1 MKTVQPVT
9 PESAG
14 LTLAVISG
22 PRGEVQAPDSSTPAN
37 YLDSAPK
44 PAGWPC
50 IAYTVELKDARGR
63 VIWSGP
69 YRLGVGHV
77 KPLPYSEL
85 KPLVHA
91 FRSKVRMTAD
101 EENCSHH
108 WSKGARFNS
117 KDPRTAQ
124 LWAETAA
131 KLADI
136 HGIAPKLN
144 DVCHSLLMD
153 GAAFF
158 DGKRFEEWAG
168 DYGYSADSIKAK
180 ETFEAC
186 DRIGRDL
193 SRALSRD
200 ELAGL
205 REWAGNY

>member
-1 MKTVQPVT
+1 MKTVNPVT

-14 LTLAVISG
+14 LSLAVISG
-22 PRGEVQAPDSSTPAN
+22 PRGEVSPQTCTETG
-37 YLDSAPK
+37 K
-44 PAGWPC
+44 PLPGWPC
-50 IAYTVELKDARGR
+50 IAYTCELHDPRGR

-69 YRLGVGHV
+69 YRLGIGHV
-77 KPLPYSEL
+77 KVPAGTNANLSFKLTREQSALLDTWRRKPY
-85 KPLVHA
+85 
-91 FRSKVRMTAD
+91 AD
-101 EENCSHH
+101 FID
-108 WSKGARFNS
+108 K
-117 KDPRTAQ
+117 Q
-124 LWAETAA
+124 LQADTAA
-131 KLADI
+131 VLARLQ
-136 HGIAPKLN
+136 GVKPKLN

-158 DGKRFEEWAG
+158 DGQRFEEWAG
-168 DYGYSADSIKAK
+168 DLGYSADSIKAR